1 MKSVLTILLGLC
13 ALTQGAVAQVEPD
26 VFTLDNGMKFIVL
39 AKQDEPNMVA
49 VGWVAKVGS
58 VNERPGITGISHFF
72 EHLMFKGTDTIGTSD
87 AETDAEFTNREREI
101 RNQMLDLIWNGQY
114 ERFKLGEIDDPWNP
128 RNDTPQIAS
137 LRKELYSTMKE
148 HRDVIVKD
156 EFDSVYQG
164 QGAVGMNAFT
174 SEDVTFYINQLPSN
188 KFELWCW
195 MESDRLANSVFREF
209 FSERDVVHEER
220 RMRIESTPTGEF
232 QEQFNSMFWQASPY
246 SWPVIGWTS
255 DLNSYTLEE
264 ALRYYDVYYQPS
276 NLVGVVVGD
285 VDPSIV
291 KTMVTEYFG
300 RLKEGD
306 QAIPP
311 VVTIEPSQIAPQRMI
326 AEVDA
331 QSSVEVRYHGVP
343 FMHKDFYALEVMSG
357 VLNGKTGRLYKTLVE
372 QDEIASSALFR
383 VDGKKYAGALSFTA
397 TVKGDAIPEQ
407 LENAWYEQVAQLQSE
422 PVSAYE
428 LEKVKNNIVASQVRQ
443 LKSNFFLMIQL
454 GYAEAIGGWEEIN
467 NAKDKLLAITTDDI
481 IEVANRYL
489 QLNNSSVAIYNRA
502 EGVEPVDDELAAF
515 SPEEQMMIK
524 QSLKGLESIPDADLP
539 QVYEQM
545 KGDAAQVPPDFKHV
559 FDYLLKKLEE
569 RMAMPLDEPED
580 VVEVEE
586 DGEEV
591 IEETQTVNVPEAIES
606 QGLNAQQQ
614 AQADLM
620 LANLADK
627 PIGELKMVRGA
638 LSMASPNVSD
648 EERPILEYVLEHL
661 DAHINEKEGGE

>member
-1 MKSVLTILLGLC
+1 MKSILTIILGLC
-13 ALTQGAVAQVEPD
+13 ALAQGAVAQVEPD

-39 AKQDEPNMVA
+39 PRHDEPNMVA
-49 VGWVAKVGS
+49 VGWVARVGS

-87 AETDAEFTNREREI
+87 ATTDAEYTNQEREL

-114 ERFKLGEIDDPWNP
+114 ERFKRGEIDDPWNP
-128 RNDTPQIAS
+128 RNDTPRIAS
-137 LRKELYSTMKE
+137 LRKELYSTMKA
-148 HRDVIVKD
+148 HRDVIIKD

-164 QGAVGMNAFT
+164 EGAVGMNAFT

-285 VDPSIV
+285 INPSAV
-291 KTMVTEYFG
+291 RTMVTEYFG
-300 RLKEGD
+300 RLEEGD
-306 QAIPP
+306 QAVPP
-311 VVTIEPSQIAPQRMI
+311 VVTIEPSQIAPQRMV

-343 FMHKDFYALEVMSG
+343 FRHKDSYALEVMSG
-357 VLNGKTGRLYKTLVE
+357 VLNGKTGRLYKSLVE
-372 QDEIASSALFR
+372 QDEIASSASFG
-383 VDGKKYAGALSFTA
+383 VDGKKYAGALSFSA
-397 TVKGDAIPEQ
+397 TVKGDATPEQ
-407 LENAWYEQVAQLQSE
+407 LENAWYEQVAQLKSE
-422 PVSAYE
+422 PVSEYE

-467 NAKDKLLAITTDDI
+467 ESKDKLLAITADDI
-481 IEVANRYL
+481 IAVSNKYL

-502 EGVEPVDDELAAF
+502 EGAEPIDDELAAF

-524 QSLKGLESIPDADLP
+524 QSLSSLESIPASDLP
-539 QVYEQM
+539 KIYEQM
-545 KGDAAQVPPDFKHV
+545 KGDAAQVPPDFKPV
-559 FDYLLKKLEE
+559 FDYLIQKLEE
-569 RMAMPLDEPED
+569 QMAMPLDESEE

-586 DGEEV
+586 DGEEIV
-591 IEETQTVNVPEAIES
+591 EENQTVDVPEAIEV

-620 LANLADK
+620 LANLVDK
-627 PIGELKMVRGA
+627 PVGELKMVRGA
-638 LSMASPNVSD
+638 LSMASANVTD
-648 EERPILEYVLEHL
+648 EERPILEYVLEQL